1 MSNLNDNHP
10 TQHFCKNTGL
20 IVTDRLELQGIAR
33 VFGTV
38 RAVQNITLSIKEGQ
52 FLTLLGPSGCGKTT
66 TLRLIAGFD
75 APDEGAIRIGGRIV
89 ADKRTFVPPEERRVG
104 MVFQEYALFPHLS
117 VADNVAFG
125 LKGRHDVKQARVKA
139 MLELVGLPHLSERMP
154 QALSGGQQQRV
165 ALARALAPQPEILL
179 LDEPFSNLDAALRL
193 QVRAEVRSILRE
205 TGTTAIF
212 VTHDQE
218 EALSLSDKIAV
229 MLNGTIAQF
238 ETPQQIYTHP
248 ISKAVAQFVGE
259 ANFVPAH
266 ASGTRASSAL
276 GDVTLL
282 NSMLGAVEL
291 LVRPEMIHIDPAQEG
306 VSAQILWSEY
316 YGHQQ
321 RVGIRLADN
330 TSLIVRTEAQ
340 IVYTLGQQ
348 VRIRVY
354 APLWA
359 YRQV

>member
-1 MSNLNDNHP
+1 
-10 TQHFCKNTGL
+10 
-20 IVTDRLELQGIAR
+20 
-33 VFGTV
+33 
-38 RAVQNITLSIKEGQ
+38 
-52 FLTLLGPSGCGKTT
+52 
-66 TLRLIAGFD
+66 
-75 APDEGAIRIGGRIV
+75 
-89 ADKRTFVPPEERRVG
+89 
-104 MVFQEYALFPHLS
+104 
-117 VADNVAFG
+117 
-125 LKGRHDVKQARVKA
+125 
-139 MLELVGLPHLSERMP
+139 MLELVGLPHLAERMP

-248 ISKAVAQFVGE
+248 VSKAVAQFVGE
-259 ANFVPAH
+259 ANFVPAQ

-282 NSMLGAVEL
+282 NPMIGDVDL
-291 LVRPEMIHIDPAQEG
+291 LVRPEMIHLDPAQEG
-306 VSAQILWSEY
+306 VSGQILWSEY

-321 RVGIRLADN
+321 RVGLRLADY

-340 IVYTLGQQ
+340 IVYTPGQQ

-359 YRQV
+359 YRQA

>member
-1 MSNLNDNHP
+1 MID
-10 TQHFCKNTGL
+10 Q
-20 IVTDRLELQGIAR
+20 LELNGVAR

-38 RAVQNITLSIKEGQ
+38 RAVQNITLSLKEGQ

-75 APDEGAIRIGGRIV
+75 APDDGVIRIGGRIV
-89 ADKRTFVPPEERRVG
+89 ADAKTFVPPEERRVG

-117 VADNVAFG
+117 VADNIAFG
-125 LKGRHDVKQARVKA
+125 LKGRHDVKQARVKT
-139 MLELVGLPHLSERMP
+139 MLELVGLPHLANRMP

-165 ALARALAPQPEILL
+165 ALARALAPQPEVLL

-193 QVRAEVRSILRE
+193 QVRAEVRAILRQSS
-205 TGTTAIF
+205 TTAIF

-238 ETPQQIYTHP
+238 ETPQQIYTRP
-248 ISKAVAQFVGE
+248 INKAVAQFVGE
-259 ANFVPAH
+259 ANFLPAQ
-266 ASGTRASSAL
+266 AFGMRAVSAL
-276 GDVTLL
+276 GEVTLL
-282 NSMLGAVEL
+282 NPLLGDVEL
-291 LVRPEMIHIDPAQEG
+291 LVRPEMIHLDPAQEG
-306 VSAQILWSEY
+306 VAAQIVWSEY

-321 RVGIRLADN
+321 RIGVRLADN
-330 TSLIVRTEAQ
+330 TSLIIRTEAQ
-340 IVYTLGQQ
+340 IVYSPNQQ

-359 YRQV
+359 YRKA